1 MAHNRSNVIDDVL
14 DRCPHGRIAGEFCPV
29 CDRSELELRIDEI
42 DLREADI
49 DVRDR

>member
-1 MAHNRSNVIDDVL
+1 
-14 DRCPHGRIAGEFCPV
+14 V